1 MDFTI
6 TTRYQEFRSRLRELL
21 AGPAMRKALHD
32 AASERPDDPDPRPA
46 YRLLGHRR
54 WLAPDWP
61 EEYGGADL
69 GAAAANIVTEEL
81 AAYGIPDSAY
91 VNSVRNAGRC
101 LLAFGSP
108 ELRER
113 LLPPMARGDVLTAV
127 LYTEHGSGSDLA
139 SLSTRADPDEGG
151 GWSLHGTK
159 VYSVKTAACDY
170 AIVAARTS
178 RNAQQILGITL
189 FIVNL
194 RGPGITVRPLPGA
207 NHEPFYEVT
216 FNGGAVGPRDV
227 LGQVDNGWLVIT
239 EGLAAERTGMDYS
252 ARVRAHLSWLGRR
265 ACHPGHGGPAPC
277 LADRL
282 RRLATDAEA
291 GRLLAWSMA
300 QRLEHDD
307 LDPTEAAMSKWLNS
321 ELMRDVWRTGQM
333 LAGPRDLLTADD
345 AMTPVDPTARL
356 LALEAPGL
364 SLSAGTSEMMLQVI
378 AGGLGLGD

>member
-6 TTRYQEFRSRLRELL
+6 TPRYQEFRSRLRELL
-21 AGPAMRKALHD
+21 AGAAMRKALRD

-91 VNSVRNAGRC
+91 VNSVRNAGHC
-101 LLAFGSP
+101 LLAYGSP
-108 ELRER
+108 EMQAR

-178 RNAQQILGITL
+178 QNARQILGMTL

-207 NHEPFYEVT
+207 NHEPFYQIT
-216 FNGGAVGPRDV
+216 FDGAAAGPHDV
-227 LGQVDNGWLVIT
+227 LGSVDNGWLVIT

-252 ARVRAHLSWLGRR
+252 ARVRAHLSWLGLRVR
-265 ACHPGHGGPAPC
+265 HLGDARQEAC
-277 LADRL
+277 LAGRL
-282 RRLATDAEA
+282 RRLAADVEA
-291 GRLLAWSMA
+291 GRLLAWSMT
-300 QRLEHDD
+300 QRLEDDD
-307 LDPTEAAMSKWLNS
+307 LDPAEAAMSKWLNS
-321 ELMRDVWRTGQM
+321 ELMRDVWQTSQM
-333 LAGPRDLLTADD
+333 LARPQDLLTADD
-345 AMTPVDPTARL
+345 AMTTADPSARL

-378 AGGLGLGD
+378 AGGLGLGG